1 MIYST
6 GVARATVNDK
16 VVHDSSWDLKSMDD
30 DEFEMK
36 LNMNGKRYEIR
47 DFTWEDLGQILQH
60 PHTTDDLGKEGLL
73 TIPLN
78 ETPGVTRVKPYPRYS
93 YRLSRSNKR
102 RSPKKKK
109 VSSLRRSKSSRSS
122 RSSKSTKVVP
132 RSNTPKRSLKK
143 KKVLRSGKSSSK
155 STTKPLSK
163 ASVSKKT
170 IY

>member
-1 MIYST
+1 
-6 GVARATVNDK
+6 
-16 VVHDSSWDLKSMDD
+16 MDD

-47 DFTWEDLGQILQH
+47 DFTLEDLGQILQH

-78 ETPGVTRVKPYPRYS
+78 ETTRVTRVKPYPKYS

-109 VSSLRRSKSSRSS
+109 VSSLRRSKSSK
-122 RSSKSTKVVP
+122 SSKSSKVVS

-143 KKVLRSGKSSSK
+143 KKVVKSGKSSSK
-155 STTKPLSK
+155 STTKPISN